1 MGEREGCLVIEKS
14 LKSVMLKNIKRIKR
28 FARVHISPFSPNL
41 EMATFYGKRNDI
53 TSAIREFLGKF
64 SVKFLAPTGAQEML
78 ISVHLYV
85 CSFVCLKFV

>member
-41 EMATFYGKRNDI
+41 EMATFYGNHNDI
-53 TSAIREFLGKF
+53 ESAIREFLSKF
-64 SVKFLAPTGAQEML
+64 SVKFLQIKP
-78 ISVHLYV
+78 I
-85 CSFVCLKFV
+85 